1 MEKSKSS
8 RLNLIYRIF
17 GIIIAFIILY
27 IIGSAIYGE
36 EFYMERMKIDDR
48 NIQVVNDKEIIVRDR
63 LSTRGE
69 VRQPILLLSEPKCGY
84 KVTVDGE
91 TVYNKND
98 ADCVYSYGTE
108 YAPLPQ
114 DYVGREIEVHIY
126 PKEKGKNVG
135 ISELYI
141 ISESDYS
148 LMFTKRVFLRSS
160 SAIVIFACGI
170 LFALCIAVYKMDEK
184 NNNTLKWMGIF
195 CICGGVWT
203 FVSSGILIIVNVPFK
218 TMYILEYLSL
228 YIAVYSF
235 MCYWGSEIEFTKREK
250 KIADVMKLVI
260 IAYILFALVIQLTGV
275 ATLYSILYIFHILCV
290 VVGVYIIM
298 VGIGNKIMREGID
311 RKTILKSVIILGVL
325 IICVMEIVKSKV
337 TSFYFKDSFLPY
349 IMLGFAIVSIVRFI
363 NRALGGYLHEY
374 QVDSL
379 EQMAYIDVMTG
390 IGNRN
395 SCEKYFANIME
406 DNKSCYQLVMF
417 DINGLK
423 KVNDTIG
430 HLEGDNLIKAF
441 SALLKKQFESKGSFV
456 GRMGGD
462 EFVLIMNDSTT
473 AVLRAIDSFNTAVE
487 NENALGINNFEIK
500 YSYGIAACD
509 RRKNEDVWK
518 KFSEADR
525 KMYSMKR

>member
-1 MEKSKSS
+1 
-8 RLNLIYRIF
+8 
-17 GIIIAFIILY
+17 
-27 IIGSAIYGE
+27 
-36 EFYMERMKIDDR
+36 
-48 NIQVVNDKEIIVRDR
+48 
-63 LSTRGE
+63 
-69 VRQPILLLSEPKCGY
+69 
-84 KVTVDGE
+84 
-91 TVYNKND
+91 
-98 ADCVYSYGTE
+98 
-108 YAPLPQ
+108 
-114 DYVGREIEVHIY
+114 
-126 PKEKGKNVG
+126 
-135 ISELYI
+135 
-141 ISESDYS
+141 
-148 LMFTKRVFLRSS
+148 
-160 SAIVIFACGI
+160 
-170 LFALCIAVYKMDEK
+170 
-184 NNNTLKWMGIF
+184 
-195 CICGGVWT
+195 
-203 FVSSGILIIVNVPFK
+203 
-218 TMYILEYLSL
+218 
-228 YIAVYSF
+228 
-235 MCYWGSEIEFTKREK
+235 
-250 KIADVMKLVI
+250 
-260 IAYILFALVIQLTGV
+260 
-275 ATLYSILYIFHILCV
+275 
-290 VVGVYIIM
+290 
-298 VGIGNKIMREGID
+298 
-311 RKTILKSVIILGVL
+311 
-325 IICVMEIVKSKV
+325 
-337 TSFYFKDSFLPY
+337 
-349 IMLGFAIVSIVRFI
+349 MLGFAIVSIVRFI